1 MFKQTNWLSTEE
13 KQLLYL
19 MRVRRNEVKSNF
31 ENKYKNNENGL
42 LCNQNVKESECH
54 LLQCTGIVCDPN
66 VDVENVK
73 YLDIYGNLGEQIRAV
88 KTWKRIFKLRSWKLE
103 NRSLMNGP
111 QVHRLSASY
120 ASGGQQTVD
129 PPPLDS
135 SIAVLLSPVY
145 DSG

>member
-1 MFKQTNWLSTEE
+1 M
-13 KQLLYL
+13 
-19 MRVRRNEVKSNF
+19 
-31 ENKYKNNENGL
+31 
-42 LCNQNVKESECH
+42 
-54 LLQCTGIVCDPN
+54 
-66 VDVENVK
+66 
-73 YLDIYGNLGEQIRAV
+73 DIYGNLGEQIRAV

-111 QVHRLSASY
+111 QVHQLSASY